1 MTMTSQGNG
10 VDANREE
17 LAFLLSGS
25 REEVAARGHHL
36 FDAATEPGRP
46 LVLFGAGSLGRR
58 TLKGLRALG
67 IEIAAYADN
76 SQRLWNS
83 VLDGVRV
90 WSPEEAAAHFATRAN
105 FVVTIWQGGDSL
117 HRMSHTVTQLREL
130 RCDRIALAAE
140 LYWKYPETFLPYLIL
155 DSPERVYD
163 ERQQIFDAFELI
175 SDHRSRRIWLD
186 HLRFRLELD
195 YGRLHRDQGEEYF
208 AEDLVHLHDH
218 EVFVDCGA
226 YTGDTVAS
234 FMRRSPRFEQII
246 AFEPDPS
253 NFAQLES
260 YIGTLVVRDRIAV
273 LPHAVSSRCEVLRF
287 SDNSDMTS
295 KIAMEGTEVMATSL
309 DAALSDICPTF
320 IKLDVEGAEGSVLE
334 GARDTLQ
341 RSRPVLAIALEHNS
355 HDLWRLPLKVASL
368 VDGYG
373 FHFRHH
379 SEQGFDLVCYAI
391 PEERSFKANAF

>member
-1 MTMTSQGNG
+1 MTMNSQGNS

-25 REEVAARGHHL
+25 REEAAARGRHR
-36 FDAATEPGRP
+36 FDTVTETGRP

-58 TLKGLRALG
+58 TLKGLRSLG

-76 SQRLWNS
+76 SPRLWNS

-117 HRMSHTVTQLREL
+117 HRMSHTVAQLRDL
-130 RCDRIALAAE
+130 GCDRIALAAE

-155 DSPERVYD
+155 DSPERVCD
-163 ERQQIFDAFELI
+163 ERQQIFAAFELI
-175 SDHRSRRIWLD
+175 SDDRSRRIWLD
-186 HLRFRLELD
+186 HLRFRLDLD
-195 YGRLHRDQGEEYF
+195 YERLHRDPGEEYF
-208 AEDLVHLHDH
+208 AEDLVHLQDH

-226 YTGDTVAS
+226 YTGDTIAS
-234 FMRRSPRFEQII
+234 FMRHNPRFEHII

-253 NFAQLES
+253 HYAELER
-260 YIGTLVVRDRIAV
+260 YVGTLDDRDRIAV
-273 LPHAVSSRCEVLRF
+273 LPRAVSSRCEVLRF
-287 SDNSDMTS
+287 SDNSAMTS
-295 KIAMEGTEVMATSL
+295 RITMEGMEVMATSL
-309 DAALSDICPTF
+309 DAALSEMCPTF
-320 IKLDVEGAEGSVLE
+320 IKLDVEGAEGAALD

-355 HDLWRLPLKVASL
+355 HDLWRLPLKVSRI
-368 VDGYG
+368 VDGYA
-373 FHFRHH
+373 FYFRHH

-391 PEERSFKANAF
+391 PAERVPKAIAF